1 MSIPSQTHK
10 ASPVWRTGWRE
21 QIWSELDQPWDLIV
35 IGGGITG
42 AGVLRE
48 ASLHGLRALLL
59 EASDFAFGTSSR
71 SSKLV
76 HGGIRYL
83 RERLFNVTREMARER
98 EWLLRAAPHLVN
110 RLPFLWSHYADA
122 KTRAWQFAIGV
133 VLYDLVVPK
142 WDHQR
147 FSSSEV
153 LERCPL
159 LRTEGLQAAQRYID
173 ASVDDSALVL
183 RLLRAAVADGASAL
197 NYAPVESLLRS
208 VDGQVRGVRVRD
220 LPTGREAEVQA
231 KVVIN
236 AAGPWSDELRA
247 HVGGPAR
254 LRKCRGSHLVFS
266 RERLPLNEALSL
278 LHPRDNRAM
287 FIIPWETT
295 TMIGTTD
302 IDHPSEWEAGEPFAN
317 QAEIEYMLEGL
328 QYLVPKAGIQSEDI
342 ISTFAGL
349 RPLVRPLGSALPS
362 QVSRRAVVWDE
373 SGLITITSGKLTIF
387 RIMAIQALQVAAP
400 RLGRELKF
408 SRYSPVFDPLPE
420 IDPPDDLPAETLA
433 YLLGR
438 YGSQTPAVLASA
450 RASELVLIPGTL
462 NPWAELRYAARAGG
476 IQHLDDL
483 LLRRVRLGVLLPRG
497 GLDHLQRIRAV
508 VQPELG
514 WDDARWQAE
523 LDRYMELWQRY
534 YSPAP
539 VGAAE
544 RVAA

>member
-1 MSIPSQTHK
+1 MWPK
-10 ASPVWRTGWRE
+10 GWRE
-21 QIWSELDQPWDLIV
+21 QIWVELDRPWDLIV

-48 ASLHGLRALLL
+48 ASLRGLRALLV
-59 EASDFAFGTSSR
+59 EANDFAFGTSGR

-83 RERLFNVTREMARER
+83 RERQFNVTRESARER

-110 RLPFLWSHYADA
+110 RLPFLWSHYTGA
-122 KTRAWQFAIGV
+122 KTHAWQFAVGV
-133 VLYDLVVPK
+133 ILYDLVVPK
-142 WDHQR
+142 WDHR
-147 FSSSEV
+147 HFSSCEV
-153 LERCPL
+153 LSRSPL
-159 LRTEGLQAAQRYID
+159 IRAEGLQGAQSYID
-173 ASVDDSALVL
+173 ASVDDTALVL
-183 RLLRAAVADGASAL
+183 RLLRAAVADGAAAL
-197 NYAPVESLLRS
+197 NYAPVDSLLRTA
-208 VDGQVRGVRVRD
+208 DGQVRGVRVRD
-220 LPTGREAEVQA
+220 LPTGRSAEVQA

-247 HVGGPAR
+247 QLNAPAR

-295 TMIGTTD
+295 TLIGTTD
-302 IDHPSEWEAGEPFAN
+302 LDHPREWESGEPFAT

-328 QYLVPKAGIQSEDI
+328 QYLLPKADIRAEDI

-349 RPLVRPLGSALPS
+349 RPLIRPAGSALPS

-373 SGLITITSGKLTIF
+373 CGMITITGGKLTIF
-387 RIMAIQALQVAAP
+387 RIMAVKALQAAAAH
-400 RLGRELKF
+400 LGSELNF
-408 SRYSPVFDPLPE
+408 RRRSPVFDPLPE
-420 IDPPDDLPAETLA
+420 IEPRDDLPAETLA

-438 YGSQTPAVLASA
+438 YGSQTPALLAST
-450 RASELVLIPGTL
+450 RPDELTLIPGTL

-476 IQHLDDL
+476 VLHLDDL
-483 LLRRVRLGVLLPRG
+483 LLRRLRLGILLPRG
-497 GLDHLQRIRAV
+497 GLDMIEPIRAV
-508 VQPELG
+508 VQAELG

-523 LDRYMELWQRY
+523 VERYAEIWRRY

-539 VGAAE
+539 AGVGE
-544 RVAA
+544 GVAA